1 MYCENCGKKLE
12 DGEVCS
18 CQKPAVNK
26 KRKKKSKIQINIYML
41 ISFLL
46 FVLGIEMFLY
56 FYIGVEN
63 FLEVI
68 PIDFIKENERYFSCG
83 IIIFICLFGSI
94 AGILTIKNKTARKA
108 SVIALAVNSIY
119 FLLACVV
126 LGKTVYDNHV
136 ERKSIATENVA
147 QEEDT
152 VFENENQNL
161 KDAKISDEEDK
172 EQFIQTVIA
181 NADNLIQ
188 EGNIDKA
195 KAILSDAYAVTKS
208 EEIQNKLNGLS
219 GQEDISQEEPAQM
232 VSSSEEE
239 NKSFS
244 TGIHRYDFI
253 LMDGTWEDAYRAC
266 IERGGHLVTFESREE
281 FTYVSAQLLDRNLKD
296 DIFFIGGRRSLDSQN
311 YYWVDDSNNFIG
323 SVLNSPDAW
332 NSGCWYSNE
341 PSFNDSSSGAAE
353 HVLSIF
359 FHADSNQWVWNDVPN
374 DLVNVV
380 PYYSGKIGYI
390 CEYEC

>member
-18 CQKPAVNK
+18 CQKPVINK
-26 KRKKKSKIQINIYML
+26 KRKKRLKIQINIYML

-46 FVLGIEMFLY
+46 FVLGVEMFLY
-56 FYIGVEN
+56 FYMGVEN

-83 IIIFICLFGSI
+83 IIIFICLCGSI
-94 AGILTIKNKTARKA
+94 AGILAIKNKTARKA

-152 VFENENQNL
+152 AFENENQNL
-161 KDAKISDEEDK
+161 EDAKISDEEDK
-172 EQFIQTVIA
+172 
-181 NADNLIQ
+181 
-188 EGNIDKA
+188 
-195 KAILSDAYAVTKS
+195 AILSDAYAVSKS

-232 VSSSEEE
+232 VSSSEESTEEE

-390 CEYEC
+390 CEYES